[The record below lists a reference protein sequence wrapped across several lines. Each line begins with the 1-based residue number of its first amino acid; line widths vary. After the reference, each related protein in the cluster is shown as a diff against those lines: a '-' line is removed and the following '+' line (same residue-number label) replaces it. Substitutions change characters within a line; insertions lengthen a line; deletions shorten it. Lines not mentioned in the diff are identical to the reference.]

1 MIGSSRLLIGP
12 DARSRLLAQRA
23 VLAGPLRRHVVTPLG
38 ISPPLLS
45 HPSRR
50 WKSTPIQDNI
60 GRITTAKNESIL
72 FFDNIFPLGL
82 STFFLRR
89 WRTEEDLAELLRKF
103 DSSSLGITDP
113 ISNVKRAIPSDLP
126 VTVTEVVPR
135 LKDGGAF
142 VKVSHS
148 GPGGGSET
156 RMTAREL
163 EQALTRRLLEAPLR
177 SWFNPFASVRVGL
190 VKGVPWLEDLYRPPA
205 SRVKVEFCPPSP
217 GDAAVEL
224 SEETL
229 YNLFRRYGKLG
240 EIIPQSFDS
249 KVMPRYAY
257 VDFSRVRDAVMA
269 RNCLH
274 GLFVSESMGG
284 GKGGTKLRLSY
295 ESKVK
300 PHHIWNW
307 LSGHPRIVIPLV
319 AALLAAFTVA
329 VFDPIREFF
338 IGAHIQGSLNIT
350 NSRLYRWFK
359 RQTLDFGGVFKRHNN
374 VTDEAGLQALWTQR
388 KDIID
393 SINTW
398 LLESTDTFIVVQG
411 PRGSGT
417 RELIMDQALG
427 THNKSNVL
435 VLDCKPVVEARGDA
449 ATIRRLAATVGYR
462 PVFSWANNLSS
473 LADLAVQGTTGVKS
487 GFSETLES
495 QLVKILQTTASALK
509 KVSLLERRSG
519 DKDADMPEDAY
530 LEAHPEKRA
539 IVVIDNFLYRSE
551 DGSLIY
557 DKVVDWA
564 AALVQSN
571 IAHVIFL
578 THDPSYSKSLSR
590 ALPDRVFRQVALGDL
605 SPEVA
610 KKYVL
615 SQLEGFDREAL
626 FDLKRQNGGM
636 ETVTA
641 AKGESGKGTGND
653 SGKTTG
659 TGKESGKTE
668 WFQWNNQQTPRKQDA
683 PQPPVKRDLSE
694 LDSVIDT
701 LGGRLTDLEFL
712 ARRLKSGQTPRQAV
726 TDIVEQS
733 SSEIIKMFLLGRN
746 STAAA
751 KSCAPASEKA
761 WSNEQAWHLIREIA
775 AKGTLR
781 YNEILLSPT
790 FASSTT
796 PSAADGATA
805 VEALASAELITVTSA
820 RGRPQAVKAGRPVY
834 QAAFALLAEDRVLKA
849 RMDLAVATE
858 LVKIETKKIDKVE
871 AEMALLATLP
881 KQPAGVDRRLQYLV
895 DSLGVSHG
903 KVMTLEAEM
912 EGLKKI
918 LKQDA

>member
-1 MIGSSRLLIGP
+1 MIGSSRLLLGP
-12 DARSRLLAQRA
+12 EARSRLLAQRA
-23 VLAGPLRRHVVTPLG
+23 VVCSPLRRHVVTPLG
-38 ISPPLLS
+38 IRPPLLS
-45 HPSRR
+45 YLNRGRR
-50 WKSTPIQDNI
+50 WKSTPYAEDNI
-60 GRITTAKNESIL
+60 GYITAGKNESIL

-89 WRTEEDLAELLRKF
+89 WRTEEDLSELLRKF
-103 DSSSLGITDP
+103 GSSSLGITDP
-113 ISNVKRAIPSDLP
+113 ISIVKRAIPADLP
-126 VTVTEVVPR
+126 VKVTEVIPR
-135 LKDGGAF
+135 PKDGGAF
-142 VKVSHS
+142 VKFSHF
-148 GPGGGSET
+148 GAGGGSET
-156 RMTAREL
+156 KASAREL
-163 EQALTRRLLEAPLR
+163 EKALTRHLLAAPLH
-177 SWFNPFASVRVGL
+177 SWFNPFAKVRVGL

-205 SRVKVEFCPPSP
+205 SRVKVEFCPPNP
-217 GDAAVEL
+217 GDTAAVEL
-224 SEETL
+224 PQETL
-229 YNLFRRYGKLG
+229 YSLFRGYGKLA
-240 EIIPQSFDS
+240 EITPQPFDS

-274 GLFVSESMGG
+274 GFIVSEAMGG

-359 RQTLDFGGVFKRHNN
+359 RQTLDFGGVFRRHNK
-374 VTDEAGLQALWTQR
+374 VADEAGLQALWTQR

-393 SINTW
+393 SVKTW
-398 LLESTDTFIVVQG
+398 LMETTGTFIVVQG

-427 THNKSNVL
+427 DHANVL
-435 VLDCKPVVEARGDA
+435 VLDCKPVVEARGES
-449 ATIRRLAATVGYR
+449 ATIRRLAAAVGYR
-462 PVFSWANNLSS
+462 PVFSWANSVSS

-495 QLVKILQTTASALK
+495 QIVKILQTAASALK
-509 KVSLLERRSG
+509 KVSLIDRRRD
-519 DKDADMPEDAY
+519 DKDADMSEDAY

-539 IVVIDNFLYRSE
+539 IVVIDNFLHRAD
-551 DGSLIY
+551 DGSLVY
-557 DKVVDWA
+557 DKVADWA

-578 THDPSYSKSLSR
+578 THDPSYSKSLSKS
-590 ALPDRVFRQVALGDL
+590 LPDRVFKQVALGDL

-615 SQLEGFDREAL
+615 SQLEGYDREAL
-626 FDLKRQNGGM
+626 SELKRQQQGSK
-636 ETVTA
+636 ES
-641 AKGESGKGTGND
+641 AKEAGSV
-653 SGKTTG
+653 SG
-659 TGKESGKTE
+659 TGKESATGTADQNE
-668 WFQWNNQQTPRKQDA
+668 GWFHWNKQEA
-683 PQPPVKRDLSE
+683 PHEHHSPQPVERDLSE

-701 LGGRLTDLEFL
+701 LGGRLADLEFL

-733 SSEIIKMFLLGRN
+733 SSEIIKMFLLGGK

-751 KSCAPASEKA
+751 SKSGASSEKA

-796 PSAADGATA
+796 PSAADGAGA
-805 VEALASAELITVTSA
+805 VEALASTELITVTST

-834 QAAFALLAEDRVLKA
+834 QAAFALLAEDKVLKA
-849 RMDLAVATE
+849 RMDLEVATE

-871 AEMALLATLP
+871 AELALLAALP
-881 KQPAGVDRRLQYLV
+881 KRPAGVDHRAQYLV
-895 DSLGVSHG
+895 DSLNASHG
-903 KVMTLEAEM
+903 KIVAMEAEM
-912 EGLKKI
+912 AALKGV
-918 LKQDA
+918 LKQEA

>member
-1 MIGSSRLLIGP
+1 MIGSSRLLLGP
-12 DARSRLLAQRA
+12 DSRSRLLAQRA

-38 ISPPLLS
+38 IRPPLLS

-50 WKSTPIQDNI
+50 WKSAPIEDNI
-60 GRITTAKNESIL
+60 GRITAAKNESIF

-89 WRTEEDLAELLRKF
+89 WRTEEDLSELLRKF
-103 DSSSLGITDP
+103 DSSPLGITDP
-113 ISNVKRAIPSDLP
+113 VSTVKRAIPADLP

-148 GPGGGSET
+148 GAGSGSET
-156 RMTAREL
+156 RMAAREL
-163 EQALTRRLLEAPLR
+163 EKALARRLLEAPLR

-205 SRVKVEFCPPSP
+205 SRVMVEFCPPNP

-224 SEETL
+224 SQETL
-229 YNLFRRYGKLG
+229 YSLFRGYGKLA
-240 EIIPQSFDS
+240 EIIPQPFDS
-249 KVMPRYAY
+249 KVVPRYAY

-274 GLFVSESMGG
+274 GLFVNEAMGG

-350 NSRLYRWFK
+350 NSRLYRWCK

-374 VTDEAGLQALWTQR
+374 IADEAGLQALWTQR

-427 THNKSNVL
+427 THDKSNVL
-435 VLDCKPVVEARGDA
+435 VLDCKPVVEARGEG

-462 PVFSWANNLSS
+462 PVFSWANSLSS

-487 GFSETLES
+487 GFSETLET
-495 QLVKILQTTASALK
+495 QIVKILQTTASALK
-509 KVSLLERRSG
+509 KVSLLERRRG
-519 DKDADMPEDAY
+519 DKDADMSEDAY

-539 IVVIDNFLYRSE
+539 IVVIDNFLHRPE
-551 DGSLIY
+551 DGSLVY

-626 FDLKRQNGGM
+626 SDLKRQNGGK
-636 ETVTA
+636 ETGTGTR
-641 AKGESGKGTGND
+641 GEPGTGTGKG

-668 WFQWNNQQTPRKQDA
+668 WFHWNNQQTPRKQDL
-683 PQPPVKRDLSE
+683 PQPPVERDLSE
-694 LDSVIDT
+694 LDTVIDT

-751 KSCAPASEKA
+751 KSGAPASEKA

-796 PSAADGATA
+796 PSAADGAAA

-834 QAAFALLAEDRVLKA
+834 QAAFALLAEDNVLKA

-871 AEMALLATLP
+871 AEMALLAMLP
-881 KQPAGVDRRLQYLV
+881 KQPAGVGRRAQYLV
-895 DSLGVSHG
+895 DSLSVSHG
-903 KVMTLEAEM
+903 KVVALEAEI
-912 EGLKKI
+912 EGLKII